1 MAEKLFLHPVLST
14 LWFLSC
20 SFAPWVLHAGQL
32 EVANREPPLI
42 SGDDGAKPQQK
53 QLEPYGHGMTQKKQD
68 NLRIAWVKSVV
79 IYCHYIGLS
88 SMTRKIGN
96 YNSHSNC
103 PHCFEAWAQVL
114 PERLRSKVLQSQ
126 LLAWEKGEPCELM
139 MVTKSAPWSFVL
151 MTNPRHNFP
160 LSTLFV
166 KIWQCSDCRF
176 TTYLPLV
183 MPVSLPR
190 CWEIQQSMTWVSC

>member
-1 MAEKLFLHPVLST
+1 MSIFFFFFSMTEKLLLPPVLST

-88 SMTRKIGN
+88 SMTRKMGN

-114 PERLRSKVLQSQ
+114 PERLRSKVLHSQ

-139 MVTKSAPWSFVL
+139 MVTKSAPWSF
-151 MTNPRHNFP
+151 
-160 LSTLFV
+160 
-166 KIWQCSDCRF
+166 CSDDEPTPQTFPCQHF
-176 TTYLPLV
+176 LYKSGSVLIAISPLTF
-183 MPVSLPR
+183 L
-190 CWEIQQSMTWVSC
+190 